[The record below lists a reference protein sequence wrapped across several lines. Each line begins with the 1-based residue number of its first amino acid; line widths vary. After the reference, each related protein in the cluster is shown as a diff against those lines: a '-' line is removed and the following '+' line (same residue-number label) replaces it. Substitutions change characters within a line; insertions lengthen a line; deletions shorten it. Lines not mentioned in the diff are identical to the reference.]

1 MNAWFGQLSPP
12 NKLPFKNAYED
23 LKEHLQILLFKQA
36 DLCLN
41 FNFGFFFFFKKIS
54 KIVSAWRPTIRFS
67 VVRQCVCPSH
77 AHMSE
82 QEKQAHKC
90 HVITT
95 PFPLSPLPLG
105 LTRSTL
111 RLITLI
117 IVSFGV
123 ISLIIRN
130 QPRGSSKISP
140 DWPTD
145 GTVNFFLE
153 NSPFSLVVLTWH

>member
-1 MNAWFGQLSPP
+1 MF
-12 NKLPFKNAYED
+12 
-23 LKEHLQILLFKQA
+23 
-36 DLCLN
+36 
-41 FNFGFFFFFKKIS
+41 
-54 KIVSAWRPTIRFS
+54 
-67 VVRQCVCPSH
+67 PSH

-82 QEKQAHKC
+82 QKKQAHKC

-95 PFPLSPLPLG
+95 PCPLPLG
-105 LTRSTL
+105 LTQSTL

-130 QPRGSSKISP
+130 QPRGSIKISP

-145 GTVNFFLE
+145 GTVNFFWKIALFFNCAYVALINVDCPE
-153 NSPFSLVVLTWH
+153 VSSTIEIPHTSLDDTRRIFIRLVY

>member
-41 FNFGFFFFFKKIS
+41 FNFGFFFFLKKIPKLFQLDDRPFVLVLYDNVCVPLMPTCRNRRS
-54 KIVSAWRPTIRFS
+54 RPTMPRHHH
-67 VVRQCVCPSH
+67 PLP
-77 AHMSE
+77 
-82 QEKQAHKC
+82 
-90 HVITT
+90 
-95 PFPLSPLPLG
+95 PFPLPLG

-130 QPRGSSKISP
+130 QSRGSSKISP
-140 DWPTD
+140 DSPTD

-153 NSPFSLVVLTWH
+153 KSPFSLIVLTWH